1 MNTKDA
7 LINYCLRLADN
18 SMISGQCLA
27 EWNSCGP
34 YLEEDIALSNMAL
47 DFFGQAE
54 TMYEYASQLINNNK
68 SADDLAF
75 RRSEREYFNCLLAE
89 QPNGDFA
96 FTMMKQFLF
105 STYAKFLY
113 EALSA
118 SNDETLKGFA
128 ERSLKEV
135 KYHFRHSSEWIIRFG
150 NGTDESLKRAQFALD
165 ELWRFTDDLFCMNE
179 TDEELISTGIT
190 VSSDSIAAKW
200 NLTVKEIMQAAHLTI
215 PEKFNV
221 ITGGYSGIHSEHLGH
236 LLCEMQYLQRA
247 YPDAKW

>member
-1 MNTKDA
+1 MNTKEA
-7 LINYCLRLADN
+7 LINYSLRLADN
-18 SMISGQCLA
+18 SMIAAQRLA

-54 TMYEYASQLINNNK
+54 TMYEYAAQLSNNN
-68 SADDLAF
+68 STADMLAF
-75 RRSEREYFNCLLAE
+75 RRNERQYLNCLLVE

-96 FTMMKQFLF
+96 FTMMKQFLYSAF
-105 STYAKFLY
+105 AKYLY

-135 KYHFRHSSEWIIRFG
+135 KYHFRHSSEWLIRFG
-150 NGTDESLKRAQFALD
+150 NGTEESLTRAQYALD
-165 ELWRFTDDLFCMNE
+165 ELWRYTDDLFCMNQ
-179 TDEELISTGIT
+179 TDEELISTGIS
-190 VSSDSIAAKW
+190 VSSDTIAAKW
-200 NLTVKEIMQAAHLTI
+200 NFTVKETLQAANLII

-221 ITGGYSGIHSEHLGH
+221 IKGGYNGIHSEHLGH